1 MLQARFEIDE
11 ATSGLIFFFF
21 VFFFSFFVLCSRHN
35 ANARQGGVEISGVEK
50 VLEAMTHSATKP
62 SSMADA

>member
-1 MLQARFEIDE
+1 VLQARFEIDE

-21 VFFFSFFVLCSRHN
+21 SFFVLCSHHN